1 MRPWGTIFF
10 SWPLSR
16 TLRVG
21 RYFVTKY
28 LSSNALDRIKSV
40 HVFKIPLSPSV
51 DFIQFI
57 KFRGYIPLGYRTDFS
72 CLYVFVEISKN
83 EDSTD
88 DSIVALLIVF
98 FRLSLNWFHM
108 CLIFSSNSRKLYSFS
123 IFKINNFRVST
134 ISHWS
139 VFYVKFT
146 VTAGSTWRNLPS
158 QPIGIKLNLVQYKY
172 HARDHEVS
180 FRKIKNEK
188 ISKITRDLR
197 G

>member
-1 MRPWGTIFF
+1 MLLRFDKKWYPLYSLFRIDMVIFPNFFFDIRYKAIEYRLFIMKKLIFTLKNIYNRTKWKIIIRKMRLKSHFNKC
-10 SWPLSR
+10 
-16 TLRVG
+16 
-21 RYFVTKY
+21 YFVTKY
-28 LSSNALDRIKSV
+28 HSSNALDRIKSV

-123 IFKINNFRVST
+123 IFKI
-134 ISHWS
+134 
-139 VFYVKFT
+139 KFLKKLHRT
-146 VTAGSTWRNLPS
+146 HFATNE
-158 QPIGIKLNLVQYKY
+158 IK
-172 HARDHEVS
+172 
-180 FRKIKNEK
+180 
-188 ISKITRDLR
+188 
-197 G
+197 